1 MRGDGPLADPS
12 LLADERVPAP
22 SGHAPRLESRTDNAI
37 HGLLVSERDAD
48 PGEGAWIYAGNPV
61 EVRR

>member
-1 MRGDGPLADPS
+1 MNP
-12 LLADERVPAP
+12 DERVPAP

-37 HGLLVSERDAD
+37 HGLLVSERDAG
-48 PGEGAWIYAGNPV
+48 PGEGAWIYTEDTV